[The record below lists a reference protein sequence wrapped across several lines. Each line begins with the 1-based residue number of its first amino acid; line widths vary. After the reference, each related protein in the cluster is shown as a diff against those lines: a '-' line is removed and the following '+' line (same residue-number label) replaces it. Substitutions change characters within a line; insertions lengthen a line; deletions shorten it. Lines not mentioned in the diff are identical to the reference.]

1 MPRNSKTASSSKVA
15 SRRKSAGVRR
25 KKVSLAENP
34 KPAFRGFTQ
43 SFFDE
48 VLARVKKMTQAE
60 LVESLKACGVLT
72 PSGKLAKQYRD

>member
-1 MPRNSKTASSSKVA
+1 MPRNAKTASKSKAVV
-15 SRRKSAGVRR
+15 RPKRVGVRR
-25 KKVSLAENP
+25 KKVTLAENP
-34 KPAFRGFTQ
+34 HQGFTQ

-72 PSGKLAKQYRD
+72 PSGKLAKQYRS